1 MLCPNCQKEIE
12 NDAVFCEHCGTRV
25 KKSKEGLWITLYIV
39 FVLVAGVVLFFYA
52 RQSPTYNEEHS
63 YYVDTYYEEHSYYVD
78 LGLPSG
84 TLWKNTNE
92 GGEYALYTYDEA
104 VKNFGSKI
112 ATKAQ
117 WEELKDYCTWSL
129 TGDGYKVTGP
139 NGNSITLPAAGLRDC
154 NGNMYCVGTYGEY
167 WSSTPDN
174 SDYVWALYFYSSEVD
189 MCVSDRCN
197 GVSVRLV
204 Q

>member
-1 MLCPNCQKEIE
+1 MKCPNCKKEIE

-39 FVLVAGVVLFFYA
+39 FVLIAGVVLFFYA
-52 RQSPTYNEEHS
+52 RQSP
-63 YYVDTYYEEHSYYVD
+63 TYYEEHSYYVD

-92 GGEYALYTYDEA
+92 GGDGAYYTYDEA

-129 TGDGYKVTGP
+129 KGDGYKVTGP
-139 NGNSITLPAAGLRDC
+139 NGNSIILPAAGFRDC
-154 NGNMYCVGTYGEY
+154 SGDMYYVGTYGGY

-174 SDYVWALYFYSSEVD
+174 SHYVWGLYFYSSEVD
-189 MCVSDRCN
+189 MCVYYRYY
-197 GVSVRLV
+197 GQSVRLV

>member
-1 MLCPNCQKEIE
+1 MLCPNCKKEIE

-52 RQSPTYNEEHS
+52 RQQP
-63 YYVDTYYEEHSYYVD
+63 TYYEEHSYYVD
-78 LGLPSG
+78 FGLPSG

-129 TGDGYKVTGP
+129 TGDGYMVTGP
-139 NGNSITLPAAGLRDC
+139 NGNSIILPAAGFRDC
-154 NGNMYCVGTYGEY
+154 NGDVYYVGTYGGY
-167 WSSTPDN
+167 WSSTPVD
-174 SDYVWALYFYSSEVD
+174 SEFARGLYFYSSEVN
-189 MCVSDRCN
+189 MCDYYRCN
-197 GVSVRLV
+197 GLSVRLV